1 MPKFLRNTLIALA
14 VLILFS
20 LMLMSVLGRNGIT
33 LIEDKLGGIVMT
45 IGRGFSA
52 IGSFVDE
59 KVEPFFNV
67 LSYKQQNENLRKQ
80 IESLREELISV
91 TLTRKDK
98 TELERLE
105 RALHITRGID
115 DKRKIGAN
123 VIGKDP
129 GNWFHIFTVDVGSK
143 QGVTKNSTV
152 INGKGLIGIV
162 YEVGENWSKVMS
174 IIDQKNSVAFE
185 IIKSKDDFDGVVG
198 GSKNFEL
205 VCEFYDPDAEY
216 EIGDYLMTSGVG
228 IYPKGIM
235 IGKIVK
241 SLGEPD
247 ELYKKALVE
256 PVVDFRKIKKVLI
269 IKYEEVK

>member
-1 MPKFLRNTLIALA
+1 MPKILKNSLIALA
-14 VLILFS
+14 VLILLS
-20 LMLMSVLGRNGIT
+20 LMLVSFLGRNGIT
-33 LIEDKLGGIVMT
+33 WVEDKLGGITMT
-45 IGRGFSA
+45 IGKAFSA

-67 LSYKQQNENLRKQ
+67 LSYKQQNENLTKQ
-80 IESLREELISV
+80 NQALREELISV

-98 TELERLE
+98 EELERLE

-129 GNWFHIFTVDVGSK
+129 GNWFNIFTVDVGSK

-185 IIKSKDDFDGVVG
+185 MIKSDHDFDGIIS
-198 GSKNFEL
+198 GSKSFEL
-205 VCEFYDPDAEY
+205 ICEFYDPEAKY

-235 IGKIVK
+235 IGRIVK
-241 SLGEPD
+241 SLDNPN

-256 PVVDFRKIKKVLI
+256 PVADFRKIKKVLI